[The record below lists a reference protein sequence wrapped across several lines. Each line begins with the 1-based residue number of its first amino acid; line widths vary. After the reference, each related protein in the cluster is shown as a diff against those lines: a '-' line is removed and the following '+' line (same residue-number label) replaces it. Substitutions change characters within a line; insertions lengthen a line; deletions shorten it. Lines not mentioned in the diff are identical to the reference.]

1 MQHPVDPSRW
11 EGEGRPRNDLRMVM
25 SAIRAGWVIDPVIK
39 GAIVGR
45 ASRILANPD
54 AKARDVARASSTL
67 LAIERLTLD
76 AAKEEDRMQR
86 LDAGQATE
94 RLELME
100 AISDQQL
107 EAVARSLASRP
118 SRPPALPHVA
128 SEALEAPETHLEPA
142 DAPAAKPAPT
152 RKPRK
157 PAACKTSK
165 NPSSSSRQTKRTPP
179 PNLPPLT

>member
-1 MQHPVDPSRW
+1 MQQPVDPSRW

-25 SAIRAGWVIDPVIK
+25 AAIRAGWVVDPVIK

-54 AKARDVARASSTL
+54 AKPRDVARASATL
-67 LAIERLTLD
+67 LAVERLTLD

-94 RLELME
+94 RLEVME
-100 AISDQQL
+100 AISDDQL
-107 EAVARSLASRP
+107 EALARSIAS
-118 SRPPALPHVA
+118 PPQLPHKPA
-128 SEALEAPETHLEPA
+128 GEPGRLEAHPEPA
-142 DAPAAKPAPT
+142 DAAPADVAPP

-157 PAACKTSK
+157 PAACKPSK
-165 NPSSSSRQTKRTPP
+165 KPSSSSQPTKRTPP
-179 PNLPPLT
+179 PSLPPLT